1 MAAESLSFGDPT
13 MIRVLVGTL
22 LIGVTASVVG
32 VFGFLRKKAL
42 LGDAI
47 SHAILP
53 GVAIAFLLSGTKNP
67 LILMLGAVIAG
78 WLATMMINWLQ
89 RTTHFATD
97 TILAII
103 LCAFFAIGLVVM
115 SVIQGSDN
123 GGQSGLKDFLFG
135 KVAAL
140 TNQDIQLFIA
150 VAVALMAI
158 LILKRR
164 LFYAIAFDSDFM
176 QSRGFSIRINETILS
191 TLSIFAIAMGIQ
203 AVGVVLM
210 SALLI
215 VPVTSARMLTYRL
228 LPLLLFTAL
237 FGITGSVGGALVST
251 LYENMPTGPW
261 IIMVLTVIAV
271 FSFMFARLRIALRR
285 NDKKR
290 LP

>member
-1 MAAESLSFGDPT
+1 METFSLSLDDPT
-13 MIRVLVGTL
+13 MVRVLLGTF
-22 LIGVTASVVG
+22 LIGLTASVVG

-53 GVAIAFLLSGTKNP
+53 GVAVAFLLSGTKNP
-67 LILMLGAVIAG
+67 LLLMLGAVAAG
-78 WLATMMINWLQ
+78 WLATAMINWMQ
-89 RTTHFATD
+89 RTTVFSTD

-115 SVIQGSDN
+115 SLIQGSQN

-140 TNQDIQLFIA
+140 SNKDIQLFIV
-150 VAVALMAI
+150 VAFTLLVA

-164 LFYAIAFDSDFM
+164 LFYGIAFDHDFM
-176 QSRGFSIRINETILS
+176 KSKGVSIRTNETILS
-191 TLSIFAIAMGIQ
+191 ILSIFAIAMGIQ

-215 VPVTSARMLTYRL
+215 VPVASARMLVYRL
-228 LPLLLFTAL
+228 TSLLLFAAL
-237 FGITGSVGGALVST
+237 FGITGAVGGSLIST
-251 LYENMPTGPW
+251 SYQNMPTGPW
-261 IIMVLTVIAV
+261 IIMVLTA
-271 FSFMFARLRIALRR
+271 IALLSFLIGSVRTYKRR
-285 NDKKR
+285 KTR
-290 LP
+290 MQQ

>member
-1 MAAESLSFGDPT
+1 MNEQTLSFGDPT
-13 MIRVLVGTL
+13 LFRVLVGTL
-22 LIGVTASVVG
+22 LIGITASVVG

-53 GVAIAFLLSGTKNP
+53 GVAVAFLLSGTKNP
-67 LILMLGAVIAG
+67 LILMLGAVAAG
-78 WLATMMINWLQ
+78 WLATLMIEWIQ
-89 RTTHFATD
+89 RTTRFATD
-97 TILAII
+97 TVLAII
-103 LCAFFAIGLVVM
+103 LCAFFAIGLVLM

-140 TNQDIQLFIA
+140 TNQDIQLFII
-150 VAVALMAI
+150 VAVVLM
-158 LILKRR
+158 LILLLKRH

-176 QSRGFSIRINETILS
+176 KSRGFSIRTNETILS

-215 VPVTSARMLTYRL
+215 VPVASARLLAYRL
-228 LPLLLFTAL
+228 FPLLVLTAI
-237 FGITGSVGGALVST
+237 FGVTGSVGGALIST
-251 LYENMPTGPW
+251 TYQNMPTGPW
-261 IIMVLTVIAV
+261 IIMVLTLLAV
-271 FSFMFARLRIALRR
+271 LSFLIARLRIIVHRS
-285 NDKKR
+285 NKKR
-290 LP
+290 KS